1 VACGSVCNCYVVME
15 GCGGQNYL
23 YRFLV
28 LTKTNFL
35 SGQKKELAPF
45 NKTGKRYPRTLE
57 LFTVPGLLNN
67 NNMVKKNKE
76 MWSGGY
82 GGSGSGG
89 GRGFRGGGVRGGDV
103 RASRAAAAA
112 NLQAFRQQQKQR
124 QQKKKNGQPTAKK
137 RKKTSQANQTMPKK
151 KKPKQNLSNARLNRR
166 EKKKKKKILNRK
178 RLKEKKHP
186 PPPTT
191 KDGKLEASRRRREA
205 KKNKKRKAR
214 NISNS
219 SQKAKK
225 TKKTKKRKFTRSGQR
240 PERKNPYQHLGQ
252 TDFSSPSF
260 QTLGYGGYGYNTD
273 LVDSDD
279 EEPEIVRASK
289 MGYLEVV
296 QRELAGSNNAKT
308 LRQRVNQTKKW
319 TECDYRMSG
328 FVKTYRWHDIT
339 AVTAAALFGH
349 DQILYYLLSHGLAD
363 PTLKGCPTENVY
375 INAFD
380 AQKRGI
386 SKPCGRLGNSSQ
398 DYARCGALLAAAKP
412 FWNTSKF
419 SDSGAHAAEK
429 WEMMDFEC
437 DSSDDEEARNEKD
450 QKRMEF
456 EEESAKR
463 SRESDTNKPT
473 NIKNLRKALAHVMA
487 KVTGEAAER
496 NVIEKD
502 GTEKEATKAPASA
515 TQ

>member
-1 VACGSVCNCYVVME
+1 M
-15 GCGGQNYL
+15 
-23 YRFLV
+23 
-28 LTKTNFL
+28 
-35 SGQKKELAPF
+35 
-45 NKTGKRYPRTLE
+45 
-57 LFTVPGLLNN
+57 FTVPGLLNN

-151 KKPKQNLSNARLNRR
+151 KKPKQNLSNARLNRK

-178 RLKEKKHP
+178 KLKEKKHP

-214 NISNS
+214 NVSNS

-225 TKKTKKRKFTRSGQR
+225 TKKRKFRRSGQR

-273 LVDSDD
+273 MVDSDD

-319 TECDYRMSG
+319 TECDYKMSG

-487 KVTGEAAER
+487 KVTGEAAEG

>member
-1 VACGSVCNCYVVME
+1 M
-15 GCGGQNYL
+15 
-23 YRFLV
+23 
-28 LTKTNFL
+28 
-35 SGQKKELAPF
+35 
-45 NKTGKRYPRTLE
+45 
-57 LFTVPGLLNN
+57 
-67 NNMVKKNKE
+67 
-76 MWSGGY
+76 
-82 GGSGSGG
+82 
-89 GRGFRGGGVRGGDV
+89 
-103 RASRAAAAA
+103 
-112 NLQAFRQQQKQR
+112 
-124 QQKKKNGQPTAKK
+124 
-137 RKKTSQANQTMPKK
+137 
-151 KKPKQNLSNARLNRR
+151 
-166 EKKKKKKILNRK
+166 
-178 RLKEKKHP
+178 
-186 PPPTT
+186 
-191 KDGKLEASRRRREA
+191 
-205 KKNKKRKAR
+205 
-214 NISNS
+214 
-219 SQKAKK
+219 
-225 TKKTKKRKFTRSGQR
+225 
-240 PERKNPYQHLGQ
+240 
-252 TDFSSPSF
+252 
-260 QTLGYGGYGYNTD
+260 
-273 LVDSDD
+273 
-279 EEPEIVRASK
+279 RASK

>member
-1 VACGSVCNCYVVME
+1 M
-15 GCGGQNYL
+15 
-23 YRFLV
+23 
-28 LTKTNFL
+28 
-35 SGQKKELAPF
+35 
-45 NKTGKRYPRTLE
+45 
-57 LFTVPGLLNN
+57 FTVPGLLNN

-151 KKPKQNLSNARLNRR
+151 KKPKQNLSNARLNRK

-178 RLKEKKHP
+178 KLKEKKHP

-214 NISNS
+214 NVSNS

-225 TKKTKKRKFTRSGQR
+225 TKKRKFRRSGQR

-273 LVDSDD
+273 MVDSDD

-319 TECDYRMSG
+319 TECDYKMSG

-450 QKRMEF
+450 QKRMEL
-456 EEESAKR
+456 EEERAKR

-487 KVTGEAAER
+487 KVTGEAAEG

>member
-1 VACGSVCNCYVVME
+1 M
-15 GCGGQNYL
+15 
-23 YRFLV
+23 
-28 LTKTNFL
+28 
-35 SGQKKELAPF
+35 
-45 NKTGKRYPRTLE
+45 
-57 LFTVPGLLNN
+57 FTVPGLLNN

-137 RKKTSQANQTMPKK
+137 RKKASQANQTVPKK
-151 KKPKQNLSNARLNRR
+151 KKPKQNLSNARLNRK

-178 RLKEKKHP
+178 KLKEKKHP
-186 PPPTT
+186 PPSTT

-214 NISNS
+214 NVSNS

-225 TKKTKKRKFTRSGQR
+225 TKKRKFRRSGQR

-273 LVDSDD
+273 MVDSDD

-319 TECDYRMSG
+319 TECDYKMSG

-487 KVTGEAAER
+487 KVTGEAAEGK
-496 NVIEKD
+496 VIEKD

>member
-1 VACGSVCNCYVVME
+1 M
-15 GCGGQNYL
+15 
-23 YRFLV
+23 
-28 LTKTNFL
+28 
-35 SGQKKELAPF
+35 
-45 NKTGKRYPRTLE
+45 
-57 LFTVPGLLNN
+57 FTVPGLLNN

-76 MWSGGY
+76 MWSGGS
-82 GGSGSGG
+82 GGKGSGGG
-89 GRGFRGGGVRGGDV
+89 GRGFRGGGVRGGGV
-103 RASRAAAAA
+103 RAGRAAAAA

-124 QQKKKNGQPTAKK
+124 QQKKKNGQPNAKK
-137 RKKTSQANQTMPKK
+137 KKKTSQANQTMPKK

-178 RLKEKKHP
+178 RLKEKKHS

-191 KDGKLEASRRRREA
+191 KYGKLEASRRRREA

-214 NISNS
+214 NVPNS
-219 SQKAKK
+219 IQKANKN
-225 TKKTKKRKFTRSGQR
+225 KKRKFTRSGQR

-273 LVDSDD
+273 LVESDD

-296 QRELAGSNNAKT
+296 QRELAGSNNAET

-319 TECDYRMSG
+319 TECDYKMSG
-328 FVKTYRWHDIT
+328 FVNTYRWHDIT

-437 DSSDDEEARNEKD
+437 DSSDDEEARNEKE

-456 EEESAKR
+456 EEENAQR
-463 SRESDTNKPT
+463 SRESDTNEPT
-473 NIKNLRKALAHVMA
+473 NIKKLREALAHVMA
-487 KVTGEAAER
+487 KGTGKVAEGE
-496 NVIEKD
+496 VIEKD